1 MNIKMISFLCT
12 FIPMKKKRRAV
23 RKNWIWN
30 TILKEIDRDKETMLS
45 GLSPEKR
52 TPRLIVSMTSFPA
65 RIERVYVTAY
75 SLLAQSMKADEVV
88 LWLGADKFPE
98 KEKELPPDLLSLREK
113 GLTIR
118 WVEDIRSYTKLVPAL
133 KEFPDDIIVTADD
146 DLYYPREWLEK
157 LYDAYLK
164 EPNLIHCHRAHT
176 ITFDKNGEVADYA
189 DWKRHDKCEK
199 ATYLNFLTGVG
210 GVLYPPH
217 CLDEAVMD
225 KALFKELAP
234 TADDIWFWAMAVKNG
249 TKIRKLPDLM
259 MENPI
264 QMPDTLEDA
273 QALAL
278 INCQGGR
285 NTIQMKAVLEKYPEL
300 MEKLKEEI

>member
-1 MNIKMISFLCT
+1 MINFLCA
-12 FIPMKKKRRAV
+12 FIPGKKKRRTI
-23 RKNWIWN
+23 RKNWVWS
-30 TILKEIDRDKETMLS
+30 TILSEIDRDKDGMIS

-52 TPRLIVSMTSFPA
+52 SPRVIISMTSFLA
-65 RIERVYVTAY
+65 RIDRVYVTAY
-75 SLLAQSMKADEVV
+75 SLLAQSMKADEVI
-88 LWLGADKFPE
+88 LWLGADKFPG

-113 GLTIR
+113 GLTIK
-118 WVEDIRSYTKLVPAL
+118 WVSDIRSYTKLVPAL
-133 KEFPDDIIVTADD
+133 KEYPDDIIVTADD

-164 EPNLIHCHRAHT
+164 EPTLIHCHRAHT
-176 ITFDKNGEVADYA
+176 ITFDKNGDVADYSE
-189 DWKRHDKCEK
+189 WKRHDKKEK

-217 CLDEAVMD
+217 SLDEDVLNEKLF
-225 KALFKELAP
+225 KALSP
-234 TADDIWFWAMAVKNG
+234 TADDIWFWAMAVKKG

-264 QMPDTLEDA
+264 QMPDSLEDA

-285 NTIQMKAVLEKYPEL
+285 NTIQMKAVLAHYPQIK
-300 MEKLKEEI
+300 EKLKED